1 MKFKTAEAIA
11 QRVELNF
18 EIEKNEERKLYNRS
32 DIDKIML
39 KCD

>member
-18 EIEKNEERKLYNRS
+18 EMEKTAERKLYNRS
-32 DIDKIML
+32 DIDKIL
-39 KCD
+39 